1 MVLAASEYLDD
12 ETILNKLPFI
22 SIDEIQE
29 ILMRK
34 DKEDEI
40 KFNGNTDIN
49 DNDGQAAGPEDE
61 EG

>member
-40 KFNGNTDIN
+40 KFNENTDT
-49 DNDGQAAGPEDE
+49 NDGQAAGPEDE